1 MSKKIRGLRTQYVRE
16 KNKMKIRKCGDDS
29 YVTKW
34 SYYEKLKFLDE
45 HITARSTQFKV
56 HVHACQS
63 SDRCPMFSIQSSSQN
78 CRGKVLLGSTN

>member
-16 KNKMKIRKCGDDS
+16 KNKMKTRKCGDEP

-34 SYYEKLKFLDE
+34 SYYERLKFLDE

-56 HVHACQS
+56 S
-63 SDRCPMFSIQSSSQN
+63 EN
-78 CRGKVLLGSTN
+78 W